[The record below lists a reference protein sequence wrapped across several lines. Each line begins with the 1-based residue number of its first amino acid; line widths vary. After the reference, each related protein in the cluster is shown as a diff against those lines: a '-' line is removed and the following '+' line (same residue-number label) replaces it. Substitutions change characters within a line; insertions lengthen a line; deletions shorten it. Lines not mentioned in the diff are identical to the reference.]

1 MIVVDSNI
9 VAARNLAGLGQ
20 VALQKGMAPI

>member
-20 VALQKGMAPI
+20 VAPEKATAPI